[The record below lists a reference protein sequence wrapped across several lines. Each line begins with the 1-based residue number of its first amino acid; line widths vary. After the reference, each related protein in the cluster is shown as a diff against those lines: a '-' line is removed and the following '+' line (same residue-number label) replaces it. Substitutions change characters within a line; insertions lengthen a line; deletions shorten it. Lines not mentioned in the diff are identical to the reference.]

1 MFSDVMDG
9 RCRLI
14 LLQFLCL
21 VWPSPPQITV
31 DSFVL
36 RRRSAV
42 DDDPRLSDALY
53 TVERFERPAPVSFLD
68 YGDSYGA
75 LPQDYETDLPDDYD
89 DVAEKL
95 MDIINEEQNEEA
107 AEQDYDEFGDR
118 DYLDD
123 DDETRSGPLLDD
135 QEDFDD
141 SDMKGMSS
149 PAAKVLLDK
158 SQLKEIF
165 TNPNDQPVERDID
178 AKTIELSKKDVKK
191 LFADTE
197 TDDTAALNDDGGESA
212 EFEKNTPGNELQVP
226 DVGSSNDASVRDKM
240 VNVNEETLSPDDGNK
255 LTKEWMMELI
265 EADDAD
271 ESSTSGDSGGKKS
284 KRSMDAQSG
293 EEEEEFEMEA
303 KQRAVNLLK
312 AYIELQEEENH
323 HLTKALNL
331 ATLAQTQRTD
341 RYVDD
346 EVEQLRQAVDDEAAI
361 ETLRGMIRADEY
373 ADENIEDDNENRED
387 QEEVE

>member
-1 MFSDVMDG
+1 
-9 RCRLI
+9 
-14 LLQFLCL
+14 
-21 VWPSPPQITV
+21 
-31 DSFVL
+31 
-36 RRRSAV
+36 
-42 DDDPRLSDALY
+42 
-53 TVERFERPAPVSFLD
+53 
-68 YGDSYGA
+68 
-75 LPQDYETDLPDDYD
+75 
-89 DVAEKL
+89 
-95 MDIINEEQNEEA
+95 
-107 AEQDYDEFGDR
+107 
-118 DYLDD
+118 
-123 DDETRSGPLLDD
+123 
-135 QEDFDD
+135 
-141 SDMKGMSS
+141 
-149 PAAKVLLDK
+149 
-158 SQLKEIF
+158 
-165 TNPNDQPVERDID
+165 
-178 AKTIELSKKDVKK
+178 
-191 LFADTE
+191 
-197 TDDTAALNDDGGESA
+197 
-212 EFEKNTPGNELQVP
+212 
-226 DVGSSNDASVRDKM
+226 M